1 MNGATP
7 PSSTSA
13 MRPAES
19 ASALPSSPPAA
30 ATAGPT
36 TSRHRSSG
44 TRSRAASRAACR
56 KSSASRRD
64 RCVPSSHRP
73 ANSGW
78 SMSSSGACVSLRASS
93 RAADR
98 ARVRPL
104 ASLTRSSRTLPCATS
119 PSSALF
125 SRAHCLSMRRQ
136 ERSSCPD
143 MKSSSAPHPPGSTAA
158 APSASPSPSA
168 SPPPAAAPLVTLAA
182 APAVDLPAAA
192 ALRPLRRPE
201 GGASPSS
208 SPSAPLA
215 SAPLASPSR
224 LQPSCAPR
232 PPRPPL
238 PPPPR
243 PPFFAP
249 VVPMMRA
256 RTSA

>member
-168 SPPPAAAPLVTLAA
+168 SPPPSAPRASATRHRRTARRARAPVAAIASRCLRLSGSRKRSSATLS
-182 APAVDLPAAA
+182 PP
-192 ALRPLRRPE
+192 
-201 GGASPSS
+201 SPSTAVSQRRASGATTAS
-208 SPSAPLA
+208 SACSA
-215 SAPLASPSR
+215 R
-224 LQPSCAPR
+224 
-232 PPRPPL
+232 
-238 PPPPR
+238 
-243 PPFFAP
+243 
-249 VVPMMRA
+249 
-256 RTSA
+256 